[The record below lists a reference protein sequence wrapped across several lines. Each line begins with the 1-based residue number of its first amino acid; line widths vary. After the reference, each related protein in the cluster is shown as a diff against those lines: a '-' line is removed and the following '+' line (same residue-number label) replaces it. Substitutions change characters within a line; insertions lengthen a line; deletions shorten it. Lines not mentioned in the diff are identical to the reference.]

1 MTHGCGLTTTMTNRS
16 RLSLSARLLRRFYQS
31 FAFTLHYC
39 RTKQERDKD
48 RERYRERPSFN
59 HFRCARDTLCIRVA
73 TYLHQNNHSR
83 CNAACSHGRSKKKTI
98 EDVHRQRL
106 LMHCQVSPLLVA
118 HTHREHNTSPIQPST
133 EHLIDKQTRTHTT
146 HNTRRSEETPNFGI
160 NSISIAFQHPRKCIH
175 AESQSVNPLDSAYC
189 VCVCDR
195 RGLPQRHAMCHCACR
210 M

>member
-1 MTHGCGLTTTMTNRS
+1 MTHGCGLTTTVTNRS

-118 HTHREHNTSPIQPST
+118 HTHTESITLHPFSHQPNILST
-133 EHLIDKQTRTHTT
+133 NRRAHT
-146 HNTRRSEETPNFGI
+146 
-160 NSISIAFQHPRKCIH
+160 QHTIH
-175 AESQSVNPLDSAYC
+175 GEVK
-189 VCVCDR
+189 
-195 RGLPQRHAMCHCACR
+195 RHPTLA
-210 M
+210 